1 MQDNYNSP
9 VEPTDTM
16 TFSLYGITDFTVQGW
31 NGTAWI
37 TLGSVSG
44 NNLVKRTVNFAA
56 YTTNRIRIN
65 VTNALNSYSRITE
78 VEAWGVNAGPPQ
90 INVALASNGGVASAS
105 STYTQ
110 SGYSFPVAAINNNER
125 AGTNF
130 SYGGGWVDSTAN
142 AYPDWVEIDFNGSKT
157 IDHVIVYTM
166 QDNYN
171 SPVEPTDTMTFSL
184 YGITDFTVQGWNGTA
199 WITLS
204 SVSGN
209 NLVKRTVNF
218 NTTTTDRIR
227 INITNALNS
236 YSRITEVE
244 AWGN

>member
-1 MQDNYNSP
+1 
-9 VEPTDTM
+9 
-16 TFSLYGITDFTVQGW
+16 
-31 NGTAWI
+31 
-37 TLGSVSG
+37 
-44 NNLVKRTVNFAA
+44 
-56 YTTNRIRIN
+56 
-65 VTNALNSYSRITE
+65 
-78 VEAWGVNAGPPQ
+78 
-90 INVALASNGGVASAS
+90 VALASNGGVASAS

-166 QDNYN
+166 QDNYG

-199 WITLS
+199 WITLGT
-204 SVSGN
+204 VSGN

-218 NTTTTDRIR
+218 STTTTDRIR